1 MFVPTKFKE
10 DNPERLQQ
18 HIREVGFGLLVV
30 AGEQGIEANH
40 APFHLITGEQ
50 GHVGHLQCHVAR
62 VNPIWQ
68 HLEQGA
74 EVLVVFQGP
83 HAYVSPSWYPTKAET
98 GRAVPTWNYLAVH
111 ARGRARVVQDID
123 WLRKH
128 LNQLTDQHE
137 AGRVA
142 PWSVSDAPADYTER
156 LMQAIVGIDIEI
168 DSLTGQLKASQNQ
181 PERNRAGVKAGLE
194 QDDHNPAMARYIV

>member
-10 DNPERLQQ
+10 ENPEQLKQY
-18 HIREVGFGLLVV
+18 IREVGFGLLAVS
-30 AGEQGIEANH
+30 GEQGIQANH
-40 APFHLITGEQ
+40 MPFHLTPGEQ
-50 GHVGHLQCHVAR
+50 GHLGYLQCHVAR

-68 HLEQGA
+68 HLDKAA
-74 EVLVVFQGP
+74 EVLVVFQGA
-83 HAYVSPSWYPTKAET
+83 HGYVSPSWYPTKAET
-98 GRAVPTWNYLAVH
+98 GRVVPTWNYLAVH

-123 WLRKH
+123 WLRQH

-137 AGRVA
+137 AGREN
-142 PWSVSDAPADYTER
+142 PWSVGDAPADYTER

-194 QDDHNPAMARYIV
+194 QDDHNPAMARYID